1 MVTSHTIFSRYNYGN
16 QDLYF
21 TVGQKQHKGSDVT
34 METKG
39 SSLLW
44 VRNDQK
50 ALLGLG
56 IKDVQI
62 YFEQISEF

>member
-1 MVTSHTIFSRYNYGN
+1 
-16 QDLYF
+16 LYF

-44 VRNDQK
+44 GRNDQK

-56 IKDVQI
+56 IKDLQI
-62 YFEQISEF
+62 YFEQIGEFS